1 MQVNTVST
9 GPYNFTVTNKNRPF
23 GNNFVVQKALV
34 SEFDENEVEAV
45 VLCTAD
51 SREPGRTYY
60 CIYST
65 KGSLLSCSTLN

>member
-1 MQVNTVST
+1 MQVNTVSA

-34 SEFDENEVEAV
+34 SAFDENEIECV
-45 VLCTAD
+45 VLCTAN
-51 SREPGRTYY
+51 SKEPGRTYY

-65 KGSLLSCSTLN
+65 KGSLLCCSTLN